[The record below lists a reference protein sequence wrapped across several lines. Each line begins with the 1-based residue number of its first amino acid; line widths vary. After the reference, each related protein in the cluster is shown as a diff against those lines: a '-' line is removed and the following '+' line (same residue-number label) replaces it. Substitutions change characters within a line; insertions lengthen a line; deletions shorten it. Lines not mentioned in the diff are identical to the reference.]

1 MTLSRPSLGCPAV
14 RVQQL
19 ESTDAFV
26 LYDLEGAQKAAG
38 VARLA
43 PKVLRDSAELLART
57 VTYSFASFGLKMTGA
72 SAGINAKPD
81 QRDAAIAGFLEA
93 VKPLVAD
100 GLVLHAS
107 TGLSDSDLAPLGTE
121 PPDPALTVHGV
132 LAAAGAAA
140 GTLVGKTVAVVGS
153 GPVADAAELAAADR
167 GATVDDGGLDATADV
182 LLVAGKTGVIDHGAA
197 DSIKAR
203 VVVPLT
209 PLPVTAKAYAAL
221 RRADIVYVPDF
232 IALAAPL
239 LDQFDPSEESTPA
252 ERVRAA
258 MQELVADGPD
268 AWLTAIAKAETF
280 LSTWQ
285 DELPFGRPLA

>member
-1 MTLSRPSLGCPAV
+1 M

-26 LYDLEGAQKAAG
+26 LFDLEGATKAAG

-43 PKVLRDSAELLART
+43 PKVLRDSSELLART
-57 VTYSFASFGLKMTGA
+57 VTYSFAAFGLKMTGA

-81 QRDAAIAGFLEA
+81 QRDEAIAAFVDA
-93 VKPLVAD
+93 VKPLVAE
-100 GLVLHAS
+100 GLSLHAS
-107 TGLSDSDLAPLGTE
+107 TGLDDSDLAALGTE
-121 PPDPALTVHGV
+121 PPDPALTVHGA

-153 GPVADAAELAAADR
+153 GPMADTAKLSASDR
-167 GATVDDGGLDATADV
+167 GATVDDSSGLDATADV
-182 LLVAGKTGVIDHGAA
+182 LMVAGKTGVIDHGAA
-197 DSIKAR
+197 DSIKAK

-221 RRADIVYVPDF
+221 RRAEIVYVPDF

-239 LDQFDPSEESTPA
+239 LDQFDPSEDSTPA

-258 MQELVADGPD
+258 MQELVGDGPD
-268 AWLTAIAKAETF
+268 AWLSAVAKAETF

>member
-1 MTLSRPSLGCPAV
+1 V
-14 RVQQL
+14 RVQQF

-26 LYDLEGAQKAAG
+26 LFDLDGAEKAAG

-43 PKVLRDSAELLART
+43 PKVLRDSAELLARS
-57 VTYSFASFGLKMTGA
+57 VTYSFAAFGLKMTGA

-81 QRDAAIAGFLEA
+81 QRDEAIAAFLDA

-100 GLVLHAS
+100 GSLSLHAA
-107 TGLSDSDLAPLGTE
+107 TGLSDSDLAPLGTA
-121 PPDPALTVHGV
+121 PPDPALTVHGA

-153 GPVADAAELAAADR
+153 GPVADSAMLAAADR
-167 GATVDDGGLDATADV
+167 GATVDDSGGLDAAADV
-182 LLVAGKTGVIDHGAA
+182 LLVAGKTGVVDHAA
-197 DSIKAR
+197 AESIKAP

-209 PLPVTAKAYAAL
+209 PLAVTAKAYAAL
-221 RRADIVYVPDF
+221 RRAGIVYAPDF

-239 LDQFDPSEESTPA
+239 LDQFDPSEKSTPA

-258 MQELVADGPD
+258 MQELVDDGPD
-268 AWLTAIAKAETF
+268 AWLTAIAKAEAF

-285 DELPFGRPLA
+285 DTLPFGRPLA

>member
-1 MTLSRPSLGCPAV
+1 M

-26 LYDLEGAQKAAG
+26 LFDLEGAQKAAG

-57 VTYSFASFGLKMTGA
+57 VTYSFATFGLKMTGA

-81 QRDAAIAGFLEA
+81 QRDEAIAAFLDA

-100 GLVLHAS
+100 GLSLHAS
-107 TGLSDSDLAPLGTE
+107 TGLSDSDLAPLGNA
-121 PPDPALTVHGV
+121 PPDPALTVHGA

-153 GPVADAAELAAADR
+153 GPVADAATLAAADR
-167 GATVDDGGLDATADV
+167 GATIDDGGGLDASADV
-182 LLVAGKTGVIDHGAA
+182 LLVAGKTGVVDHGAA
-197 DSIKAR
+197 DSIKAK

-209 PLPVTAKAYAAL
+209 PLAVTAKAYAAL
-221 RRADIVYVPDF
+221 RRAGIVYVPDF

-239 LDQFDPSEESTPA
+239 LEEFDPSEESTPA
-252 ERVRAA
+252 ERVRTA

-268 AWLTAIAKAETF
+268 AWLTAIAKAEDF
-280 LSTWQ
+280 LTTWQ
-285 DELPFGRPLA
+285 ETLPFGRPLA